1 MFLNYLS
8 IFLSDGLMYSLLAMG
23 FYVSYSTLDF
33 PDLSV
38 EGTVLTGGLVFSL
51 LCNHITPY
59 LALVAALLAGA
70 SSNPFCFPAKLMSWL
85 HVKLHIRP
93 LLCGILV
100 STGLISVNLV
110 AAALINGGDLKAMG
124 SAQVM
129 MTGRDTL
136 LTAFPAS
143 LLPKVANGFYVR
155 KLVVFLVVAAL
166 FKVLMDLFFK
176 TKCGLLLRAA
186 GNNAQYVTMLGRDP
200 GQSKILGLAIGNGY
214 AAVAGALIVQSR
226 GSATQDM
233 GLGMIVIGLASVIIG
248 LSLFG
253 RIRFLRPTTRVILGS
268 ILYQACLVLASAIGL
283 PSAYNKLLM
292 AALFTVALVLS
303 SIQKKGKKVA
313 V

>member
-70 SSNPFCFPAKLMSWL
+70 AAGAITGLL

-292 AALFTVALVLS
+292 AALFTMALVLS

>member
-70 SSNPFCFPAKLMSWL
+70 
-85 HVKLHIRP
+85 
-93 LLCGILV
+93 
-100 STGLISVNLV
+100 
-110 AAALINGGDLKAMG
+110 
-124 SAQVM
+124 
-129 MTGRDTL
+129 
-136 LTAFPAS
+136 
-143 LLPKVANGFYVR
+143 
-155 KLVVFLVVAAL
+155 
-166 FKVLMDLFFK
+166 
-176 TKCGLLLRAA
+176 AA

>member
-1 MFLNYLS
+1 MLFNYLS

-51 LCNHITPY
+51 LCNLITPY

-70 SSNPFCFPAKLMSWL
+70 AAGAVTGLL

-136 LTAFPAS
+136 LTVFPAT
-143 LLPKVANGFYVR
+143 LLPKVADGFYVR
-155 KLVVFLVVAAL
+155 KLVVFLVVAVL

-186 GNNAQYVTMLGRDP
+186 GNNAQYVTMLGRNP
-200 GQSKILGLAIGNGY
+200 GRSKILGLAIGNGY

-233 GLGMIVIGLASVIIG
+233 GLGMIVIGLASVIIV

-253 RIRFLRPTTRVILGS
+253 RVRFLRPTTQVILGS
-268 ILYQACLVLASAIGL
+268 VLYQACLVLASAVGL

-303 SIQKKGKKVA
+303 SVKKKGKRVA
-313 V
+313 A